1 MGQRSSKVRNKKSGG
16 ALFTKKRDPSFL
28 HSTDKVVIEETII
41 ELDGEKSIEADDKN
55 VDRSGL
61 FCVDN
66 PTKDGNKTPFNV
78 EIEELDTEA
87 AIEVVRLTND
97 VERSSNEEVKS
108 AEPKVQVGGKRPR
121 ESGPVNPGNNVVEDE
136 GSVGGKGLKTD
147 EDNNVANLKEN
158 NCEDEDSKFTGVVK
172 RRFTL
177 EEDDVDDS
185 GVQWVPFNKS
195 QGHTEVSCKETEKKH
210 VHFSEVIE
218 EKLLEK
224 VSDEEESDCS
234 GEDENDSS
242 DSSVGEVEEEEND
255 EDSESDNESEGSDE
269 STNES
274 SNEEDDDGKD
284 GNQYALENV
293 GRTSKSPVGKLQV
306 TSGKKSKSPPATR
319 NNSVNSARSG
329 DNKIPSDDLET
340 FMYLQPCDKVVVVE
354 KDMKS
359 FPVRNDK
366 IYITCIKPAVVNE
379 ASPKP
384 ESLTK
389 LHKNGYSPV
398 QSPHMGNN
406 GYSLVKSP
414 RSLTT
419 GCSPT
424 RSPVSV
430 ANGYSLTGNLPSVIK
445 GPSQGSGTVSKK
457 SVLNG
462 SSPTFSTCE
471 LKANDKDLR
480 EIDNKI
486 RNDNFLEPGDS
497 AAYLKVKLG
506 GDEKKECDEQSRR
519 GTPGLYVKE
528 TIYKLDEKGQRG
540 HKQRVP
546 VRVRFQNPGTDY
558 RKKPELCLLK
568 LDSFVSSPRTV
579 TKKVGNILRAKE
591 NKRERL
597 PGDGEASLEEFGD
610 DDDDGIDC
618 LEDDYVGGSDG
629 ESDGYSITSS
639 ISRQSSAARS
649 RARSARRSAARSAS
663 STSEDSRPRTA
674 KASASAIT
682 TTEQEKVPQSP
693 LRPSLFP
700 NIPPTINFVVE
711 GEKVE
716 QLPWEYRKLLK
727 WRMSPITP
735 NIVKHTLA
743 RVGFRITKRN
753 HDWLGCWG
761 KHMKS
766 QGFKAIREYQKLN
779 HFPGSFQIGRK
790 DRLWRN
796 LSKMQLHCGKKEF
809 GFFPQTFV
817 LPYDNK
823 LLKRAWEDGGNK
835 QKWIIKPPASARG
848 IGIKVISKWNQIP
861 RKRAVIVQRYLGRP
875 YLINDSKFDMRIYVY
890 VSSYDPL
897 RVYVFEDGLARFASC
912 KYSSSM
918 KNLNNKFM
926 HLTNYSINKKNDDYQ
941 ANGDE
946 KLCQGHKWGLKA
958 LWNYMKRQ
966 GVNTAAIWENI
977 KDLVIKT
984 IVCADSPINSMIK
997 ANVRSRYCIHE
1008 LFGFDILLDENLKP
1022 WILEVNISPSLHSNS
1037 QLDINIKGQMIRD
1050 LFNIAGF
1057 RIPEK
1062 HDVVV
1067 HSNQT
1072 TTTDFSNHVPSNDYC
1087 MDKRLFAQNHS
1098 SDERSK
1104 HAYYSQR
1111 HQDEQVLQTI
1121 LDVLTP
1127 DDIRILTESIDEDSR
1142 KGSFQRVF
1150 PTPSTHK
1157 YMHFFETQR
1166 YYNLLLDQYV
1176 QRYNRMEQK
1185 GISLLE
1191 LYCDEGVHLANPTD
1205 NPYHQWAPPN
1215 SGLNSFR
1222 GEPRMQSAPQPKHD
1236 IRAAMHVRSSVSTS
1250 QLPKVSKK
1258 PPRAPAVAIHSHRT
1272 ASQSSSASSM
1282 TSPGE
1287 TTPITNYASVASLS
1301 ATKSR

>member
-16 ALFTKKRDPSFL
+16 ALFTKKREPSFL
-28 HSTDKVVIEETII
+28 HSTDRVVIEDTII
-41 ELDGEKSIEADDKN
+41 ELDGEKNIEADKSC
-55 VDRSGL
+55 VDRSSL
-61 FCVDN
+61 FCVDS
-66 PTKDGNKTPFNV
+66 PAKDVNKTQTSTFNV
-78 EIEELDTEA
+78 EIEELDTETV
-87 AIEVVRLTND
+87 IEAVSLAND
-97 VERSSNEEVKS
+97 VERSFGEEVKS
-108 AEPKVQVGGKRPR
+108 TEPKVQVEGKWHT
-121 ESGPVNPGNNVVEDE
+121 ESGPINPGNNIVKNE
-136 GSVGGKGLKTD
+136 GSVGETQPNTD
-147 EDNNVANLKEN
+147 DAKKDSQWKEAD
-158 NCEDEDSKFTGVVK
+158 CEDEESNFTGVVK

-177 EEDDVDDS
+177 EEDDANDN
-185 GVQWVPFNKS
+185 GVQWVPFIKT
-195 QGHTEVSCKETEKKH
+195 HTEVSCKETEKKH
-210 VHFSEVIE
+210 VHFNEVIE

-224 VSDEEESDCS
+224 VSDEEESDCNS
-234 GEDENDSS
+234 EEENVSTDSS
-242 DSSVGEVEEEEND
+242 LGEIEEEEND
-255 EDSESDNESEGSDE
+255 DSESDGERESSDE
-269 STNES
+269 STDES
-274 SNEEDDDGKD
+274 SDDTKEE
-284 GNQYALENV
+284 NQYGLETT
-293 GRTSKSPVGKLQV
+293 GRPSKSPVEKLQV
-306 TSGKKSKSPPATR
+306 KSGKESKSPPASK
-319 NNSVNSARSG
+319 NNSVVSAKSP
-329 DNKIPSDDLET
+329 DSNKIPSDDLET
-340 FMYLQPCDKVVVVE
+340 FMYLQPCDEVMVVE
-354 KDMKS
+354 KNMKNFS
-359 FPVRNDK
+359 IRNDK
-366 IYITCIKPAVVNE
+366 IYITCIKPAIVNE
-379 ASPKP
+379 TSPRP

-389 LHKNGYSPV
+389 LYKNGFSPI
-398 QSPHMGNN
+398 QSPCVGSN
-406 GYSLVKSP
+406 GDISAKSP
-414 RSLTT
+414 RSLKNSY
-419 GCSPT
+419 SPS
-424 RSPVSV
+424 RSPGSV
-430 ANGYSLTGNLPSVIK
+430 ANGNSLTGTLPSVIK
-445 GPSQGSGTVSKK
+445 GASPGTGSVNK
-457 SVLNG
+457 SSVIG
-462 SSPTFSTCE
+462 PSPTLGALE
-471 LKANDKDLR
+471 LKIDDKHLQ

-486 RNDNFLEPGDS
+486 RNDNFLEPGES

-506 GDEKKECDEQSRR
+506 GGDSDEWKGDGTSRS
-519 GTPGLYVKE
+519 YVKE
-528 TIYKLDEKGQRG
+528 SIQRLKLDDKGQSGKNKRAAPG
-540 HKQRVP
+540 
-546 VRVRFQNPGTDY
+546 RVRFQNPGTDY
-558 RKKPELCLLK
+558 SKKPELCLLK

-663 STSEDSRPRTA
+663 STSGDDSRPRTA
-674 KASASAIT
+674 KLSASATT
-682 TTEQEKVPQSP
+682 TTEQEKTLHSP

-700 NIPPTINFVVE
+700 NIPPTVNFVVE

-796 LSKMQLHCGKKEF
+796 LSKMQLHCGKKEY

-1062 HDVVV
+1062 NDVVV
-1067 HSNQT
+1067 HTNQPT
-1072 TTTDFSNHVPSNDYC
+1072 TSDFSNHVPSNDYC

-1098 SDERSK
+1098 PDERSK

-1142 KGSFQRVF
+1142 KGCFQRVF

-1176 QRYNRMEQK
+1176 QRFNRMEQK
-1185 GISLLE
+1185 GIALLE
-1191 LYCDEGVHLANPTD
+1191 LYCDEGVHLQNPTD
-1205 NPYHQWAPPN
+1205 NPYHQWAPPT

-1287 TTPITNYASVASLS
+1287 TTPITNYANVASLS

>member
-1 MGQRSSKVRNKKSGG
+1 MADSNLTKLTASLEELSLRKQLPLRQTAQKPILKYNQPIAKPVQLVNHQSEYISIRQDSRNSYSSLSQASVNNTMTPSAPYRLSRNPNPSGTDGSTTPLGSYLGGQTYIAPNNVGKPGTPNSTKGHSNPYARPLSAKDIVSTPSQHRVVKKSSSSSQMTPGITGLTRNETPVSFIPINSFMRPQSAVRKDSPSSIRNKDTANAREQSASAAQKVVPVKTENGITASPDSVPKEKPSNSTVPHTPKSIVTTTTLTTSSGQNGQTSTTTVTTTRSGATVVQKVSAPANFGTQISSIISKVTESKPSSSSLQGTSKAATKSVSSIPKPGSSALSQASSSSEATSSGSSSSGTGSSGNTSQCGSKSSTPDLQAIAKVRNLNYTPTKPYNEVMDPSLDAPTPAPFIGTKTEKSAASTTLLRPTRPAQTNVTVTSVPEETQNRDSKTVSSKMAQLTQSATSTVYYSKGSKSEIILHEQRPAVVGAPSKRVLSEKSGSG
-16 ALFTKKRDPSFL
+16 GSLVAD
-28 HSTDKVVIEETII
+28 EEGT
-41 ELDGEKSIEADDKN
+41 
-55 VDRSGL
+55 
-61 FCVDN
+61 
-66 PTKDGNKTPFNV
+66 
-78 EIEELDTEA
+78 
-87 AIEVVRLTND
+87 
-97 VERSSNEEVKS
+97 
-108 AEPKVQVGGKRPR
+108 
-121 ESGPVNPGNNVVEDE
+121 
-136 GSVGGKGLKTD
+136 
-147 EDNNVANLKEN
+147 
-158 NCEDEDSKFTGVVK
+158 
-172 RRFTL
+172 
-177 EEDDVDDS
+177 
-185 GVQWVPFNKS
+185 
-195 QGHTEVSCKETEKKH
+195 
-210 VHFSEVIE
+210 
-218 EKLLEK
+218 
-224 VSDEEESDCS
+224 EESDF
-234 GEDENDSS
+234 
-242 DSSVGEVEEEEND
+242 
-255 EDSESDNESEGSDE
+255 GS
-269 STNES
+269 
-274 SNEEDDDGKD
+274 
-284 GNQYALENV
+284 
-293 GRTSKSPVGKLQV
+293 
-306 TSGKKSKSPPATR
+306 
-319 NNSVNSARSG
+319 
-329 DNKIPSDDLET
+329 
-340 FMYLQPCDKVVVVE
+340 
-354 KDMKS
+354 
-359 FPVRNDK
+359 
-366 IYITCIKPAVVNE
+366 
-379 ASPKP
+379 
-384 ESLTK
+384 
-389 LHKNGYSPV
+389 
-398 QSPHMGNN
+398 
-406 GYSLVKSP
+406 
-414 RSLTT
+414 
-419 GCSPT
+419 
-424 RSPVSV
+424 
-430 ANGYSLTGNLPSVIK
+430 
-445 GPSQGSGTVSKK
+445 
-457 SVLNG
+457 
-462 SSPTFSTCE
+462 
-471 LKANDKDLR
+471 
-480 EIDNKI
+480 
-486 RNDNFLEPGDS
+486 PG
-497 AAYLKVKLG
+497 
-506 GDEKKECDEQSRR
+506 
-519 GTPGLYVKE
+519 
-528 TIYKLDEKGQRG
+528 
-540 HKQRVP
+540 
-546 VRVRFQNPGTDY
+546 
-558 RKKPELCLLK
+558 
-568 LDSFVSSPRTV
+568 
-579 TKKVGNILRAKE
+579 
-591 NKRERL
+591 ERL

-618 LEDDYVGGSDG
+618 LEDDYAGGSDG

-663 STSEDSRPRTA
+663 STSGEDSRPRTA
-674 KASASAIT
+674 KASASVLT
-682 TTEQEKVPQSP
+682 TSEKETVLHPP
-693 LRPSLFP
+693 LRQSLFP
-700 NIPPTINFVVE
+700 RIPPTVNFVIE

-716 QLPWEYRKLLK
+716 QLPWEYRKFLK

-796 LSKMQLHCGKKEF
+796 LSKMQLHSGKKEF

-926 HLTNYSINKKNDDYQ
+926 HLTNYSINKKNEEYQ

-966 GVNTAAIWENI
+966 GINTAAIWENI

-984 IVCADSPINSMIK
+984 IICADSPINSMIK

-1062 HDVVV
+1062 SDVVV
-1067 HSNQT
+1067 HSTQT
-1072 TTTDFSNHVPSNDYC
+1072 TSSDLSHHNPSNDYC

-1098 SDERSK
+1098 PDERSK

-1111 HQDEQVLQTI
+1111 HQDEQVLQTV

-1150 PTPSTHK
+1150 PTPNTHK
-1157 YMHFFETQR
+1157 YMHYFETHR

-1185 GISLLE
+1185 GIALLE
-1191 LYCDEGVHLANPTD
+1191 LYCDEGVHLENPTD
-1205 NPYHQWAPPN
+1205 SPYHQWAPPS
-1215 SGLNSFR
+1215 SGLNSYR

-1236 IRAAMHVRSSVSTS
+1236 MRAALHVRSSVSTS

-1258 PPRAPAVAIHSHRT
+1258 PPKAPAIAIHSHRT
-1272 ASQSSSASSM
+1272 ASQSSSASSVP
-1282 TSPGE
+1282 SPGE
-1287 TTPITNYASVASLS
+1287 TTPITNYASVASLT

>member
-1 MGQRSSKVRNKKSGG
+1 MGDSNLTKLTASLEELSLRKQLPLRQTAQKPILKYNHPIAKPVQLANHQSEYIAIRQDGRNAYSSLSQASVNSTMAPSAPYRLSRNPNPSGTDGTTTPLGSYLGGQTYIAPNNVGKPSTPNTSKGHSNPYARPLSAKDIVNDLQNQTRVVKKSSSSSQVTPGITGLTRNETPVSFVPVNSFMRPQSAVRKDSASSNRNKDTGNGREHSATSAPKVVAVKGENGTIVTSDSVPKDKPSSNPVQNTTKPVVTTTTSTSSGHNGQTSTTTITTTKSGATVVQKVSAPANFGTQISSIISKVTESKPSSSSLQGSSSKATTKPVSSIPKPGFSSASSQSGSTSEATSSGSTSQSGSKSSTPDLQAMAKVRN
-16 ALFTKKRDPSFL
+16 LNYTPTKPYNEVMEPPTDSPAPTPPLGTKTEKPSATSASKPSRPMQTTVTATSSPEETQKRDAKTISSKMAQL
-28 HSTDKVVIEETII
+28 TQSATSTVYYSK
-41 ELDGEKSIEADDKN
+41 
-55 VDRSGL
+55 
-61 FCVDN
+61 
-66 PTKDGNKTPFNV
+66 
-78 EIEELDTEA
+78 
-87 AIEVVRLTND
+87 
-97 VERSSNEEVKS
+97 
-108 AEPKVQVGGKRPR
+108 
-121 ESGPVNPGNNVVEDE
+121 
-136 GSVGGKGLKTD
+136 GSK
-147 EDNNVANLKEN
+147 
-158 NCEDEDSKFTGVVK
+158 
-172 RRFTL
+172 
-177 EEDDVDDS
+177 
-185 GVQWVPFNKS
+185 
-195 QGHTEVSCKETEKKH
+195 
-210 VHFSEVIE
+210 SEVILHEQRPAVVGAPSKRVMSEKSGSGGSMVGDE
-218 EKLLEK
+218 EGT
-224 VSDEEESDCS
+224 EESDF
-234 GEDENDSS
+234 
-242 DSSVGEVEEEEND
+242 
-255 EDSESDNESEGSDE
+255 GS
-269 STNES
+269 
-274 SNEEDDDGKD
+274 
-284 GNQYALENV
+284 
-293 GRTSKSPVGKLQV
+293 
-306 TSGKKSKSPPATR
+306 
-319 NNSVNSARSG
+319 
-329 DNKIPSDDLET
+329 
-340 FMYLQPCDKVVVVE
+340 
-354 KDMKS
+354 
-359 FPVRNDK
+359 
-366 IYITCIKPAVVNE
+366 
-379 ASPKP
+379 
-384 ESLTK
+384 
-389 LHKNGYSPV
+389 
-398 QSPHMGNN
+398 
-406 GYSLVKSP
+406 
-414 RSLTT
+414 
-419 GCSPT
+419 
-424 RSPVSV
+424 
-430 ANGYSLTGNLPSVIK
+430 
-445 GPSQGSGTVSKK
+445 
-457 SVLNG
+457 
-462 SSPTFSTCE
+462 
-471 LKANDKDLR
+471 
-480 EIDNKI
+480 
-486 RNDNFLEPGDS
+486 PG
-497 AAYLKVKLG
+497 
-506 GDEKKECDEQSRR
+506 
-519 GTPGLYVKE
+519 
-528 TIYKLDEKGQRG
+528 
-540 HKQRVP
+540 
-546 VRVRFQNPGTDY
+546 
-558 RKKPELCLLK
+558 
-568 LDSFVSSPRTV
+568 
-579 TKKVGNILRAKE
+579 
-591 NKRERL
+591 ERL

-674 KASASAIT
+674 KASASAVT
-682 TTEQEKVPQSP
+682 TIEQEKVLHPP
-693 LRPSLFP
+693 LRRSLFP

-796 LSKMQLHCGKKEF
+796 LSKMQLHCGKKEY

-966 GVNTAAIWENI
+966 GVNTAAIWESI

-1050 LFNIAGF
+1050 LFNIAGY

-1067 HSNQT
+1067 HNNQMT
-1072 TTTDFSNHVPSNDYC
+1072 TTADFSNHNPSNDYC

-1098 SDERSK
+1098 PDERSK

-1142 KGSFQRVF
+1142 KGCFQRVF

-1191 LYCDEGVHLANPTD
+1191 LYCDEGVHLENPTD
-1205 NPYHQWAPPN
+1205 NPYHQWAPPT

-1258 PPRAPAVAIHSHRT
+1258 PPKAPAVAIHSHRT
-1272 ASQSSSASSM
+1272 GSQSSSASSM

-1287 TTPITNYASVASLS
+1287 TTPVKNYANVASLS